1 MICKECSYI
10 LSDFDDECPRCARLR
25 AAREAGDRPAD
36 IGTPSKRSPSA
47 GVRAA
52 LVGAS
57 ALLLVA
63 AAVLVTLRVTRGGE
77 RESRPAEQAVAAA
90 PAQGVQPGPG
100 AAGARAAGRQ
110 PAPPTRSA
118 PPGNP
123 APAGGQPQSYS
134 ATPSA
139 PAGVQPQTHLAAPPP
154 PPAPTQQQPTHP
166 EAAQAPQGTTEYGY
180 WAQAPA
186 PNGQVSAP
194 VAMGSVRGTVTYYF
208 NRNFGDKPDVG
219 SKVFLF
225 AAEGWQEPPLGRE
238 WTQVPAD
245 QRGDIGAYVV
255 SLDRWS
261 QWALRTTQV
270 DGSGTFL
277 IDRVPAGHY
286 IVAIESSHTN
296 GFMERDVLH
305 QHAFIRVTVTEGGVA
320 DCSHDFGM
328 TYL

>member
-1 MICKECSYI
+1 MICKECGYI

-90 PAQGVQPGPG
+90 PAQGGQPGPG

-134 ATPSA
+134 ATPMPS
-139 PAGVQPQTHLAAPPP
+139 
-154 PPAPTQQQPTHP
+154 
-166 EAAQAPQGTTEYGY
+166 EQG
-180 WAQAPA
+180 
-186 PNGQVSAP
+186 NAP
-194 VAMGSVRGTVTYYF
+194 VGMGSVRGTVTYYF
-208 NRNFGDKPDVG
+208 NSNYGDKPDVG

-225 AAEGWQEPPLGRE
+225 AAEGWQEPPMGRP
-238 WTQVPAD
+238 WPDPPTDLPSD
-245 QRGDIGAYVV
+245 FGAYTLFVEMW
-255 SLDRWS
+255 R
-261 QWALRTTQV
+261 QHALATTQV
-270 DGSGTFL
+270 DGSGTFS
-277 IDRVPAGHY
+277 IEQVPAGHY
-286 IVAIESSHTN
+286 IVAIESSHTDAPV
-296 GFMERDVLH
+296 ERDMVH
-305 QHAFIRVTVTEGGVA
+305 KHVFIPVTVSEGGVA

-328 TYL
+328 TYS